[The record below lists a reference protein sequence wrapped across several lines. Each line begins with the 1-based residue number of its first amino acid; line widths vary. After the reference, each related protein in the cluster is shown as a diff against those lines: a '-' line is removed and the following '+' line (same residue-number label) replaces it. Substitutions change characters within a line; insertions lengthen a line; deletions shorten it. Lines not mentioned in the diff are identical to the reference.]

1 MYDETNDVVAETKGG
16 RPRSTS
22 STQDQ
27 KLVEFAEGH
36 EEASSAD
43 IARSMTR
50 KCGELSPRSVRRR
63 LNEAGLQSL
72 RPTFAPLL
80 NKKCRKARLAWA
92 KENKTTNWNTVL
104 FSDESTFET
113 NRKITRVWRRRGEV
127 VARGTVK
134 HPVKVQVWGCLTSKG
149 FGQIS
154 CFSGNLNAKKLRSI
168 YRKTMLPSAEVAFGK
183 KRKWTLQED
192 NDPKH
197 VSVRANN
204 WKKENGVVRMNWP
217 SQSPDMNPIEH
228 VWAILKANVANH
240 RPNSKKSLIK
250 WIRREWKRLP
260 SSYAEH
266 LIQTMDRGVNTLIR
280 ANGDNTPN

>member
-1 MYDETNDVVAETKGG
+1 MGDCVPFTTPPWTKACPKTNCERGWQWIKKTVQHWLDVYDETNDVVAETKGG

-27 KLVEFAEGH
+27 KLVKFAEGH

-43 IARSMTR
+43 TARSMKR

-63 LNEAGLQSL
+63 LTEDSLQSL

-113 NRKITRVWRRRGEV
+113 NRKITRVWGRRGEV

-134 HPVKVQVWGCLTSKG
+134 HPVKVQVWGCLTS
-149 FGQIS
+149 
-154 CFSGNLNAKKLRSI
+154 
-168 YRKTMLPSAEVAFGK
+168 
-183 KRKWTLQED
+183 
-192 NDPKH
+192 
-197 VSVRANN
+197 
-204 WKKENGVVRMNWP
+204 
-217 SQSPDMNPIEH
+217 
-228 VWAILKANVANH
+228 
-240 RPNSKKSLIK
+240 
-250 WIRREWKRLP
+250 
-260 SSYAEH
+260 
-266 LIQTMDRGVNTLIR
+266 
-280 ANGDNTPN
+280 